1 MWLPP
6 DPAPVTPA
14 KASEDNSPEEEDADQ
29 AHSKFRKYRTEL
41 CKFWQNGACTRGFQ
55 CTFAHSVGE
64 LRDSASTERGARQ
77 VPEFPSRKSEERPG
91 SSSKYKTAFCRY
103 WQQGNSCKR
112 GTDCTFAHSPSELR
126 LLADTPAEG
135 PSAEWTDAPRK
146 YKTQFCRYWQT
157 GSCTWGSDCTFAHSP
172 KELRQEGQRTEG
184 QRTEASKTPQYGPGS
199 FRPGYLP
206 PEIGDMSPLSGQ
218 WKDLRDGSETKG
230 SGGADGLAQESFRER
245 FESLSLSLGQL
256 GFADPLKSTGPAL
269 QDAFVPAAP
278 RLPAAPPL
286 TRLAQAG
293 PPPASRRRPDESNSM
308 ESSPDASKVPLPTS
322 PLMPSPTGSNA
333 GFFLPFGVLDD

>member
-230 SGGADGLAQESFRER
+230 LSCCTALHNWLHSFSAHGVGH
-245 FESLSLSLGQL
+245 SLVR
-256 GFADPLKSTGPAL
+256 KYW
-269 QDAFVPAAP
+269 
-278 RLPAAPPL
+278 
-286 TRLAQAG
+286 TRSRQG
-293 PPPASRRRPDESNSM
+293 KWDRRRMSDVRM
-308 ESSPDASKVPLPTS
+308 GLDYDKRFPL
-322 PLMPSPTGSNA
+322 L
-333 GFFLPFGVLDD
+333 V